1 MSHVIIEGK
10 YNSAV
15 VYTNNVDHSTIA
27 QVIELCGQEC
37 YKDSRIR
44 IMPDCHAGKGC
55 VIGTTMTIADK
66 VSPSLV
72 GVDIGCGVAT
82 FLLKDNDIDLP
93 KLDKVISS
101 CIPSG
106 FNIRETPH
114 PIAST
119 INLNK
124 LKCAKHVDLK
134 RAYRSLGTLGGGNH
148 FIEVDK
154 DEQGKLYL
162 LIHSGSRNL
171 GKQVAE
177 HYQDIAYKKLT
188 SLKERKAKL
197 ITDLKAANKEKEIEK
212 ELKKLKPTTIKKEL
226 AYLEGED
233 FKNYIHDMK
242 IVQQYARLNRRAIA
256 REISK
261 ASGIEFT
268 GHISTVHN
276 YIDTDAMILRKGA
289 VSAKSGQYLLIPLNM
304 RDGSLL
310 CRGKGNSDWNNSAP
324 HGAGRVMSRSKA
336 KELVSLQDYINSMK
350 EVYTS
355 SVNESTKDEAPMVYK
370 PKDEILTRITETVE
384 IVSVLKPTY
393 NFKAS

>member
-212 ELKKLKPTTIKKEL
+212 ELKKLKPT
-226 AYLEGED
+226 
-233 FKNYIHDMK
+233 NY
-242 IVQQYARLNRRAIA
+242 
-256 REISK
+256 
-261 ASGIEFT
+261 
-268 GHISTVHN
+268 
-276 YIDTDAMILRKGA
+276 
-289 VSAKSGQYLLIPLNM
+289 
-304 RDGSLL
+304 
-310 CRGKGNSDWNNSAP
+310 
-324 HGAGRVMSRSKA
+324 
-336 KELVSLQDYINSMK
+336 
-350 EVYTS
+350 
-355 SVNESTKDEAPMVYK
+355 
-370 PKDEILTRITETVE
+370 
-384 IVSVLKPTY
+384 
-393 NFKAS
+393 